1 MGKDPILGKDSR
13 IMLNLRS
20 YQQTLLSQVQD
31 ALGEHGNAR
40 VMMQLPTG
48 GGKTIIAG
56 SLLADWLTD
65 GRKAVWLTHRK
76 ELAHQTRNML
86 TDAHIPAMTD
96 VNWTPGTDAPAMS
109 HGTVVVMAQT
119 VGRRTAV
126 MEVWN
131 RYNADDLLVID
142 EAHHAA
148 AEGWERAMRQWPGR
162 ILGLTA
168 TPWRLSENEGLDHL
182 FDALFR
188 GPQASEL
195 QAENWLCR
203 AHTFLPSPE
212 ERIAAG
218 EVDRTGEFSELGI
231 ELANQDRP
239 NVMTARVL
247 DFWQKHAVD
256 RPTIVYAV
264 SVKHAKNL
272 TDVFNNAGIRASVIL
287 SESQREERRE
297 AIDGFRDGHIKVL
310 VNMIVATDLY
320 C

>member
-1 MGKDPILGKDSR
+1 MGKDPILGRDSR

-65 GRKAVWLTHRK
+65 GRKAVWLTHRR

-86 TDAHIPAMTD
+86 TDAHISAMTD

-109 HGTVVVMAQT
+109 QGAVILMAQT

-168 TPWRLSENEGLDHL
+168 TPWRLSEIEGFSHL
-182 FDALFR
+182 FDELLC
-188 GPQASEL
+188 GPQVAEL
-195 QAENWLCR
+195 QTDSWLCD
-203 AHTFLPSPE
+203 ALTLMPSA
-212 ERIAAG
+212 ERRIEGG
-218 EVDRTGEFSELGI
+218 EVDHTGEYTELGI

-239 NVMTARVL
+239 NVMTAGVL
-247 DFWQKHAVD
+247 HFWQKHAVD
-256 RPTIVYAV
+256 RLTIVYAV
-264 SVKHAKNL
+264 SVAHAQNL
-272 TDVFNNAGIRASVIL
+272 TDLFNYAGIRASVIL

-297 AIDGFRDGHIKVL
+297 AIDGFRDGLIKVI
-310 VNMIVATDLY
+310 VNVIVATDLY